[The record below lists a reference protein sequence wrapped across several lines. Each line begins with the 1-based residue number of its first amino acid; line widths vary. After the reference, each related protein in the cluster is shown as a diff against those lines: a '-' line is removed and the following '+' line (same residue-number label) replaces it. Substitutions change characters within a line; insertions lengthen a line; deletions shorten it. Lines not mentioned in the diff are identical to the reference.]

1 MSITISILHF
11 QFPFDFIILNS
22 MMTSDFYNLKWLLYI
37 LKCRLYINKTFIV
50 SKQIEEIIPV
60 TVFLITSFFFSFSCW
75 NILVLVLDYV

>member
-1 MSITISILHF
+1 
-11 QFPFDFIILNS
+11 

-60 TVFLITSFFFSFSCW
+60 TVFLITSFSFHSPVGIFW
-75 NILVLVLDYV
+75 FWYWIMYKQNLYEKKISSYFKISFNEH